1 MNDCIAVN
9 IQDMLKAIG
18 EEELL
23 RLLSDF
29 SCPLN
34 REVEDFVLLL
44 KLRKPVKY
52 LLLALERV
60 LYLILL
66 FLDVCQA
73 FFRKFLNFSKNFFS
87 RVVLGS
93 QRPPER

>member
-34 REVEDFVLLL
+34 REVEDFVRNKSIDLHRGNFPLH
-44 KLRKPVKY
+44 
-52 LLLALERV
+52 
-60 LYLILL
+60 ILL
-66 FLDVCQA
+66 
-73 FFRKFLNFSKNFFS
+73 
-87 RVVLGS
+87 
-93 QRPPER
+93 

>member
-18 EEELL
+18 EEGLL

-34 REVEDFVLLL
+34 RE
-44 KLRKPVKY
+44 KHSCRG
-52 LLLALERV
+52 
-60 LYLILL
+60 LYG
-66 FLDVCQA
+66 V
-73 FFRKFLNFSKNFFS
+73 S
-87 RVVLGS
+87 
-93 QRPPER
+93 